1 MKNFIQYCLNL
12 FLAAILI
19 SVTISSHGQTLN
31 TTGVGAINI
40 TGTGVTEQVDVNSPA
55 NDSEIVEDAHVHDI
69 FPDKLDQ
76 MADYKYESVAND
88 PTATRI
94 YTLQNGLKVYLSVN
108 KDEPRIQTYI
118 AVKTGSRND
127 PAEVTGL
134 AHYLEHMMFKG
145 TSKLGSNN
153 WEKEKALLDQISDL
167 YELNRMTSDPEK
179 KKTIY
184 SEIDKLSYEASGF
197 AIANE
202 YDKMVSSLGA
212 KGTNAYT
219 WVDQTVYTNDI
230 PSNEL
235 ERWLALESERFSE
248 LVLRLFHTELEA
260 VYEEFNM
267 GQDNDSR
274 KAFQAMFESLFPT
287 HPYGTQTTIGEGEHL
302 KNPSMVKIHEYW
314 DQYYVPNN
322 IAVCISGDIDYDKTI
337 ALIDKYFGGFKA
349 KDVVQKTFPAL
360 SVISAPIVKEVW
372 GPQAEWVSI
381 GYRFSGAN
389 SKDEMMAKLVNSML
403 YNGQAGLMDLNLN
416 QQQKVLS
423 ADAGITAMHDYSVHE
438 LYGEPR
444 EGQSLEEVKDLL
456 IEQLEI
462 IKRGEFDDDLILACI
477 TDMRLQQMRTFESNN
492 GRASAFVDAYINDI
506 AWGEYVNE
514 IDELSAVTKDQLIA
528 FVKKNYANNYV
539 VVYKRTGDAKDVFK
553 IEKPQITPVQVI
565 RDVKSTFMQW
575 FEAIPSQRIQ
585 PVFVDYTKDI
595 QTTKLNRNIDLNY
608 IANKTNGLF
617 ELNYIFDMGT
627 DNSRDLGVAIELLPY
642 LGTSKYSAA
651 ALQKEFFKLGLSFS
665 VNSGTDRV
673 YVSLSGLEENVEKGM
688 PLFEHILSDVQADD
702 QALSDLI
709 DGILKSRSDAK
720 LNKNSIFWS
729 GMVNYAKYGASSS
742 FKNVL
747 SEKDLQHLKA
757 DDLVKWIHELTGY
770 NHRVFY
776 YGQKSFKEAA
786 AMVNQYHKVPSTTKA
801 IPAAKIFAEQNS
813 GDNIVYFVDYDMVQV
828 QLLMLAKDKQYD
840 KSLAPSASLFNEYFG
855 SGLSSIVFQ
864 ELREKQALAYSAYAN
879 YSTPAKKEESFFVY
893 GFIGTQNDKLPDAV
907 RELGLLMNN
916 MPQADEMFSSAKDAA
931 MKKIETS
938 RIVKAAIYWNY
949 EQAKRRG
956 LDSDIRKDIY
966 DNVGKMSFSDLDNFF
981 QQHVAGKKYVYLVMG
996 DKDLVDMDLLKTL
1009 GSVRELT
1016 LEELF
1021 GY

>member
-1 MKNFIQYCLNL
+1 MKKIIQHGLTLFI
-12 FLAAILI
+12 LATSSLVSIFSYGQSTSNTSTITNMSGAGVITTQDPGMHEAETILAEDTDVQDEEQI
-19 SVTISSHGQTLN
+19 E
-31 TTGVGAINI
+31 NI
-40 TGTGVTEQVDVNSPA
+40 QPGD
-55 NDSEIVEDAHVHDI
+55 
-69 FPDKLDQ
+69 F
-76 MADYKYESVAND
+76 KYESVADD
-88 PTATRI
+88 PTAARI
-94 YTLQNGLKVYLSVN
+94 YTLQNGLKVYLSPN

-145 TSKLGSNN
+145 TSKLGSSN
-153 WEKEKALLDQISDL
+153 WEKEKILLDQISDL
-167 YELNRMTSDPEK
+167 YEQNRMTNDPEK
-179 KKTIY
+179 KKSIY
-184 SEIDKLSYEASGF
+184 AEIDKLSYEASGY

-267 GQDNDSR
+267 GQDNDGR
-274 KAFQAMFESLFPT
+274 KAFQSMFESLFPT

-314 DQYYVPNN
+314 NQYYVPNN
-322 IAVCISGDIDYDKTI
+322 IAVCIAGDIDYDRTI
-337 ALIDKYFGGFKA
+337 ALVDKYFGGFKS
-349 KDVVQKTFPAL
+349 KNVVQKTFPAL
-360 SVISAPIVKEVW
+360 SVISAPIEKEVW
-372 GPQAEWVSI
+372 GPEAEWISI
-381 GYRFSGAN
+381 AFRFAGAN
-389 SKDEMMAKLVNSML
+389 SHDEMMVQLVNRML

-416 QQQKVLS
+416 QLQEVLS

-444 EGQSLEEVKDLL
+444 EGQTLEEVKELL
-456 IEQLEI
+456 LEQLEMI
-462 IKRGEFDDDLILACI
+462 RNGDFDGNLIQACI

-492 GRASAFVDAYINDI
+492 GRADAFVDAYINDI
-506 AWGEYVNE
+506 SWADYIHE
-514 IDELSAVTKDQLIA
+514 IDELSKVTQEQLID
-528 FVKKNYANNYV
+528 FVKKNYTNNYV
-539 VVYKRTGDAKDVFK
+539 VVYKRNGDPKDVFK
-553 IEKPQITPVQVI
+553 IEKPEITPVQVI
-565 RDVKSTFMQW
+565 RDAKSTFMQL
-575 FEAIPSQRIQ
+575 FDAIPSQRIQ

-595 QTTKLNRNIDLNY
+595 QSVKLNSNIDLNY
-608 IANKTNGLF
+608 IQNNTNGLF
-617 ELNYIFDMGT
+617 ELDYIFDMGT
-627 DNSRDLGVAIELLPY
+627 DNSRELGIAIELLPY
-642 LGTSKYSAA
+642 LGTSKYTAA

-673 YVSLSGLEENVEKGM
+673 YVSLSGLEENVEQGIQ
-688 PLFEHILSDVQADD
+688 LFEHILADAQSDD
-702 QALSDLI
+702 QALNDLI
-709 DGILKSRSDAK
+709 DGKLKSRSDAK
-720 LNKNSIFWS
+720 LDKNSIFWS
-729 GMVNYAKYGASSS
+729 GMMNYAKYGSSSS
-742 FKNVL
+742 FKNIL
-747 SEKDLQHLKA
+747 SEKELQALKSS
-757 DDLVKWIHELTGY
+757 DLVKWIHELTSY

-776 YGQKSFKEAA
+776 YGQKSLKEATSI
-786 AMVNQYHKVPSTTKA
+786 VTKYHAIPATVKA
-801 IPAAKIFAEQNS
+801 VPAAKIFAEQNS
-813 GDNIVYFVDYDMVQV
+813 GENVVYFVNYDMVQV

-840 KSLAPSASLFNEYFG
+840 KALAPSASLFNEYFG
-855 SGLSSIVFQ
+855 SGLSSIIFQ
-864 ELREKQALAYSAYAN
+864 ELREKQALAYSAFAS

-907 RELGLLMNN
+907 LELGILMND
-916 MPQADEMFSSAKDAA
+916 MPQADAMFEGAKDAA

-956 LDSDIRKDIY
+956 LEYDIRKDIY
-966 DNVGKMSFSDLDNFF
+966 DQVGKMTFSDLDNFF
-981 QQHVAGKKYVYLVMG
+981 EQHIAGKKYVYLVMG
-996 DKDLVDMDLLKTL
+996 NKDLVNTEELEKLGTLK
-1009 GSVRELT
+1009 VLT